1 MVNWYYKGKREKGGF
16 IEGQEGKR
24 LPHVKQRMIWED
36 SLFFIY

>member
-24 LPHVKQRMIWED
+24 LPHVKQRK
-36 SLFFIY
+36 SLPKNLFFS